1 MSILWYQQL
10 LRTIASNQ
18 DLLLYISMWNAVN
31 EVLQVKGLLATG
43 KNRYIHEEQKATT
56 KRGTS
61 QPMALDAIMLWLLG
75 DAIVMQYDPQLTQV
89 W

>member
-31 EVLQVKGLLATG
+31 EVLQVKGLLASG

-56 KRGTS
+56 KRGTIT
-61 QPMALDAIMLWLLG
+61 AYGFGCYYVVVAR
-75 DAIVMQYDPQLTQV
+75 
-89 W
+89 